1 MPRTRYAHLLEDPDL
16 KRWYDNN
23 SRGSRVTA
31 DVYLRRLGAF
41 CANRGLG
48 PGELVSLGD
57 EDLHNLLLDYVTW
70 AEAEGHAGSYIHS
83 SLKAVK
89 SWLSH
94 NRVDTRFRI
103 KINGLGD
110 TPSLRKERVPTPGEL
125 KKILLSGDKKARA
138 ACVLVAHSGLRIG
151 VLGDYRGRDGLC
163 LGDIPEISINE
174 DGVGFEKTPAQ
185 IVVRRELSKA
195 GHQYFSFLGDE
206 GCSCLSSYL
215 EERIR
220 GGEELGEDSAV
231 IVPKSSPKDFV
242 TSTNIG
248 DTIRAAIRGAGYS
261 WRPYVLRSYFDTRL
275 MLAESKGL
283 ILRDYRQFWMG
294 HTGDIEN
301 RYTTNK
307 GVLPPSVIEDMRQSY
322 QKAEELL
329 QTEKLLTSKEDIR
342 IQFRAQLLLVA
353 GFKEEE
359 IDEEKIGEME
369 DEEFQ
374 GMVRKRLLGEM
385 INNGA
390 TQKVVPA
397 ADVESHLSKGWEFV
411 ASLPDGKA
419 ILKLPK

>member
-1 MPRTRYAHLLEDPDL
+1 M
-16 KRWYDNN
+16 
-23 SRGSRVTA
+23 
-31 DVYLRRLGAF
+31 AF
-41 CANRGLG
+41 FLFWESEYGFAI
-48 PGELVSLGD
+48 GEGGHELPSLG
-57 EDLHNLLLDYVTW
+57 EM
-70 AEAEGHAGSYIHS
+70 
-83 SLKAVK
+83 
-89 SWLSH
+89 
-94 NRVDTRFRI
+94 RM
-103 KINGLGD
+103 
-110 TPSLRKERVPTPGEL
+110 
-125 KKILLSGDKKARA
+125 
-138 ACVLVAHSGLRIG
+138 
-151 VLGDYRGRDGLC
+151 
-163 LGDIPEISINE
+163 
-174 DGVGFEKTPAQ
+174 
-185 IVVRRELSKA
+185 
-195 GHQYFSFLGDE
+195 
-206 GCSCLSSYL
+206 
-215 EERIR
+215 R

-248 DTIRAAIRGAGYS
+248 DAIRAAIRGAGYS

-275 MLAESKGL
+275 MLAESRGL
-283 ILRDYRQFWMG
+283 VLRDYRQFWMG
-294 HTGDIEN
+294 HKGDIEN

-329 QTEKLLTSKEDIR
+329 RTEKPLTSKEDIR
-342 IQFRAQLLLVA
+342 IQFRVQLLLVA

-369 DEEFQ
+369 DEDFQ

-397 ADVESHLSKGWEFV
+397 AEVEAHLSKGWEFV